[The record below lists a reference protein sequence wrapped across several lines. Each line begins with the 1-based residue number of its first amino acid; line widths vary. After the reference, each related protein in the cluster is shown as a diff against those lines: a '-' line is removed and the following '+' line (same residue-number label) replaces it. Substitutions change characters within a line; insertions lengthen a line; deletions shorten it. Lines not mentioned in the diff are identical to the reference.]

1 MLGKRFHLS
10 WLNIVAAH
18 RLKKQTQKSSIAHKK
33 AIFRSSTK
41 PISIYRRGKHGSVN
55 TNFSIAIGLSRSI
68 NGFIR
73 VNDDKEQK
81 RFSILLSSSVES
93 FEKFKTSFWYCHRGS
108 ADSFTLISIG
118 NLWFFSSWKWQQQKI
133 GSLKMGFYTAE
144 NTKWKQFVKIQLKLL
159 EINKL

>member
-41 PISIYRRGKHGSVN
+41 PISIYRRGKHRSVN

-73 VNDDKEQK
+73 VNDDKEQT
-81 RFSILLSSSVES
+81 RFFDFIVFFSGIVWKIQNKFLILSSRLSWLIYID
-93 FEKFKTSFWYCHRGS
+93 FDRKFM
-108 ADSFTLISIG
+108 
-118 NLWFFSSWKWQQQKI
+118 FFFFLKMTTTKI

-144 NTKWKQFVKIQLKLL
+144 NTKWKQFVEIQLKLL

>member
-41 PISIYRRGKHGSVN
+41 PISIYRRGKHQSVN

-118 NLWFFSSWKWQQQKI
+118 NLCFFFF
-133 GSLKMGFYTAE
+133 LKMTTTKNRFIE
-144 NTKWKQFVKIQLKLL
+144 NGILYGRKYEMKTVRWNSIKITWDK
-159 EINKL
+159 